1 LHRVDDEDA
10 FDIVPIVVY
19 TMRFV

>member
-1 LHRVDDEDA
+1 VDDEDA